1 MHNFAVMAN
10 NQDIKSTPCDP
21 VIKYVLQFMEMKW
34 SKRNLIKTIC
44 NEIYPNEQ
52 MVDEEIAQA
61 GKAAQL
67 FEIEIEHMS
76 GKEVQER

>member
-1 MHNFAVMAN
+1 MRIAICDDEKVFAENILRKLIIKKKSLKAEIMHNLAVMAN

-44 NEIYPNEQ
+44 NEILS
-52 MVDEEIAQA
+52 
-61 GKAAQL
+61 K
-67 FEIEIEHMS
+67 
-76 GKEVQER
+76 

>member
-1 MHNFAVMAN
+1 MHNLAVMAN

-44 NEIYPNEQ
+44 NEILS
-52 MVDEEIAQA
+52 
-61 GKAAQL
+61 K
-67 FEIEIEHMS
+67 
-76 GKEVQER
+76 